1 MISKEEFLRFKDE
14 GYNIIPLVKSVY
26 LNEDTPLC
34 IYSKI
39 SDIGNTFLLES
50 VEGGKKWAQ
59 YSIIGL
65 NCEETISL
73 NENEIQISSHSNIS
87 TISSDKP
94 FDYIQNLLDKYKVAE
109 QKDLPRFYGGY
120 VGFFSYETSRYAE
133 KKLFSLKKNSSI
145 YNSEMPELFLVKA
158 EELII
163 YDNHD
168 QSVKIVL
175 NVNPQEKTF
184 EEALEAIKDIEILLE
199 STESPSYEPFKKVK
213 GLKKFKTNFEKPYYK
228 DAVLKIKD
236 YILEGDVMQVVLAQH
251 FSEDFNGS
259 PFDLYRALREL
270 NPSPYMYLLNFKDLV
285 VVGSSPEI
293 LIRVED
299 GEVTLRP
306 IAGTRP
312 RGLNQEEDN
321 KNEEDLLSDPKE
333 LAEHLMLIDLGRND
347 VGKISKIGTVKVTDK
362 MIIERYSHVMHIVSN
377 VIGELKDDE
386 SLMSAIKSSLPA
398 GTLSG
403 APKIRAM
410 EIINELEPNQ
420 RGIYGGAIGYIS
432 WNGNMDSAIAIRTA
446 VIKDNQIYVGAGAG
460 VVADSDPDKEWEEC
474 NQKSKVF
481 LDALEM
487 IE

>member
-73 NENEIQISSHSNIS
+73 NENEIKISSHSNIS

-145 YNSEMPELFLVKA
+145 YNSEVPELFLVKA

-175 NVNPQEKTF
+175 SK
-184 EEALEAIKDIEILLE
+184 
-199 STESPSYEPFKKVK
+199 PSKKL
-213 GLKKFKTNFEKPYYK
+213 LKK
-228 DAVLKIKD
+228 
-236 YILEGDVMQVVLAQH
+236 Q
-251 FSEDFNGS
+251 
-259 PFDLYRALREL
+259 
-270 NPSPYMYLLNFKDLV
+270 
-285 VVGSSPEI
+285 
-293 LIRVED
+293 
-299 GEVTLRP
+299 
-306 IAGTRP
+306 
-312 RGLNQEEDN
+312 
-321 KNEEDLLSDPKE
+321 
-333 LAEHLMLIDLGRND
+333 
-347 VGKISKIGTVKVTDK
+347 
-362 MIIERYSHVMHIVSN
+362 
-377 VIGELKDDE
+377 
-386 SLMSAIKSSLPA
+386 
-398 GTLSG
+398 
-403 APKIRAM
+403 
-410 EIINELEPNQ
+410 
-420 RGIYGGAIGYIS
+420 
-432 WNGNMDSAIAIRTA
+432 
-446 VIKDNQIYVGAGAG
+446 
-460 VVADSDPDKEWEEC
+460 
-474 NQKSKVF
+474 
-481 LDALEM
+481 
-487 IE
+487 

>member
-1 MISKEEFLRFKDE
+1 MYFI
-14 GYNIIPLVKSVY
+14 
-26 LNEDTPLC
+26 
-34 IYSKI
+34 
-39 SDIGNTFLLES
+39 
-50 VEGGKKWAQ
+50 
-59 YSIIGL
+59 
-65 NCEETISL
+65 
-73 NENEIQISSHSNIS
+73 
-87 TISSDKP
+87 
-94 FDYIQNLLDKYKVAE
+94 
-109 QKDLPRFYGGY
+109 
-120 VGFFSYETSRYAE
+120 
-133 KKLFSLKKNSSI
+133 
-145 YNSEMPELFLVKA
+145 
-158 EELII
+158 
-163 YDNHD
+163 
-168 QSVKIVL
+168 KIVL

-184 EEALEAIKDIEILLE
+184 EEASEAIKDIEILLE

-213 GLKKFKTNFEKPYYK
+213 GLKKFKTNFEKPDYK

-446 VIKDNQIYVGAGAG
+446 VILSLIH
-460 VVADSDPDKEWEEC
+460 
-474 NQKSKVF
+474 
-481 LDALEM
+481 
-487 IE
+487 I